1 MKKLLLITVVFIMA
15 IAMTGCATS
24 SAAPV
29 ELPPV
34 PEGAERILLE
44 NGAYAIYKFE
54 LPDGAVWADYHKI
67 TAEYMVD
74 AANITK
80 RIRNTNNV
88 RLMGNYNESDIP
100 SSSVERIIN
109 LESHNGP
116 YIMDNA
122 PRTWESMG
130 AAANEWFTV
139 EYNITGSTAH
149 AQFNRSNIPAPDAT
163 GPFFFGIG
171 LTSQD
176 AGRRNGITQFIRNV
190 TLHHVSDP
198 ALNVV
203 SAGSGFD
210 ARTFASFYPVLST
223 RTGGQS
229 ADAE

>member
-1 MKKLLLITVVFIMA
+1 MKKLLFIAVVFITA
-15 IAMTGCATS
+15 IAMIGCVGTP
-24 SAAPV
+24 AAPV
-29 ELPPV
+29 ELPPI
-34 PEGAERILLE
+34 PEGAERVLLE
-44 NGAYAIYKFE
+44 NGAYAMYKFE
-54 LPDGAVWADYHKI
+54 LPDGAKWADYNKI

-74 AANITK
+74 AANVTK
-80 RIRNTNNV
+80 RIRNGNNV
-88 RLMGNYNESDIP
+88 RLMGNYKEGDIP

-149 AQFNRSNIPAPDAT
+149 AQFNRNNIPSPDAT

-176 AGRRNGITQFIRNV
+176 AGRRNGITQLIRNV
-190 TLHHVSDP
+190 TLHHATDP
-198 ALNVV
+198 ALNII
-203 SAGSGFD
+203 STGSGFEE
-210 ARTFASFYPVLST
+210 RTFASFYPVLST
-223 RTGGQS
+223 RTGGQPV
-229 ADAE
+229 E